1 MFIKPI
7 SIRKSLAEH
16 QAMASQ
22 MDKEKR
28 EMEMA
33 IAKSLVDQQR
43 LQTEKKAQEDILEHH
58 MKNLS
63 MNEPTTSAGGKH

>member
-1 MFIKPI
+1 M
-7 SIRKSLAEH
+7 AEH

-63 MNEPTTSAGGKH
+63 MNEPTTSTGGKNLLL

>member
-1 MFIKPI
+1 
-7 SIRKSLAEH
+7 
-16 QAMASQ
+16 MASQ

-43 LQTEKKAQEDILEHH
+43 LQTEKKAQEDILEHQ

-63 MNEPTTSAGGKH
+63 MNEPTTSAGKSTLEIDKLIFNLMIQRRC